1 MSKEVIYT
9 GVIPQCLY
17 CEKPTKRTQGMSM
30 STAMYFP
37 PTYDE
42 NGVNINPD
50 RNTITTEYVCQECN
64 KGYSVKGNH
73 TDGFTY

>member
-9 GVIPQCLY
+9 GTVPQCPH
-17 CEKPTKRTQGMSM
+17 CDKPTKRTEGMSM
-30 STAMYFP
+30 STSMYYP

-42 NGVNINPD
+42 KGVNINPD

-64 KGYSVKGNH
+64 RGYIIRGNH